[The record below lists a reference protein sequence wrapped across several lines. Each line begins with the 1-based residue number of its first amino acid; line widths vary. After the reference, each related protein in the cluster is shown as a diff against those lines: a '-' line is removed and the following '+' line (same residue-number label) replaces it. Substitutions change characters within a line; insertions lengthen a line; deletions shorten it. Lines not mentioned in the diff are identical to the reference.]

1 MPSFYAPTD
10 LAVTP
15 DRFERIMMLGGCIFD
30 PWRDVLRRLR
40 PDIDVAHAAFD
51 YGGAFEGTEAACDFR
66 LVQIPLRFLYPEMVT
81 MQRAARGEAELED
94 ALETGFTQMRRIIH
108 RLGGAD
114 VDRPT
119 LFLNYPLPQRP
130 AMGRL
135 LPRYQLGN
143 PSFFIQR
150 LNRRLSDL
158 VDRYPGGH
166 ILDME
171 QLSSAFGRRFVQ
183 DDAFWIHS
191 HGGLIG
197 DFDHERDGGRIEG
210 TQPLSALHRFE
221 VEGFVEQAWEEA
233 FAMVRTLRGTD
244 RVKMVCI
251 DLDDTLWRGVAAEAD
266 HLDPAMVEGWP
277 LGFAEALAILKQ
289 RGILLAILS
298 KNDEVNVA
306 RIFPQLFGDR
316 LTLDDFAIRK
326 IGWRPK
332 RETMAEAIAEAN
344 ILPEAVVFVDDNP
357 VERAA
362 MKAAFPAVRT
372 LEASHRDWR
381 RILLWAPETQVPAI
395 SAESARRTEM
405 VQAQVQRE
413 QDRGRLEQDDFLA
426 SLGLSMEMRAIRH
439 PQAAGFGRA
448 LELINKTNQFNTSGR
463 RWGEGEAAGWFA
475 DGGRWWVFSARDRH
489 VDYGLVGVLVERDG
503 WLEQFVMSC
512 RVFGLQLEQAALAL
526 LRAQVAAGLSALLL
540 ETDRNGP
547 CRNVFRAG
555 GWTADGDRWMAP
567 ETLAIPD
574 YIAATLSTD

>member
-15 DRFERIMMLGGCIFD
+15 DRFERIMLLGGCIFD
-30 PWRDVLRRLR
+30 PWREVLRGLR
-40 PDIDVAHAAFD
+40 PEIDVVHAAFD
-51 YGGAFEGTEAACDFR
+51 YGGAFEGTGAACDFR

-108 RLGGAD
+108 RLAGAD

-119 LFLNYPLPQRP
+119 LFLNYPLPQRA

-135 LPRYQLGN
+135 LPRYELGN

-150 LNRRLSDL
+150 LNRRLNDL

-171 QLSSAFGRRFVQ
+171 HISAAFGRRFVQ

-210 TQPLSALHRFE
+210 SQPLTAMHRFE

-244 RVKMVCI
+244 RVKMLCI

-266 HLDPAMVEGWP
+266 HLDPSMVEGWP
-277 LGFAEALAILKQ
+277 LGFAEALAVLKQ

-316 LTLDDFAIRK
+316 LRLEDFAIRK
-326 IGWRPK
+326 INWQPK
-332 RETMAEAIAEAN
+332 AVNMAEAIAEAN
-344 ILPEAVVFVDDNP
+344 ILPEAVLFIDDNP
-357 VERAA
+357 LERAA

-395 SAESARRTEM
+395 STESARRTEM
-405 VQAQVQRE
+405 VQAQVVRE
-413 QDRGRLEQDDFLA
+413 QERGRMDQDDFLA
-426 SLGLSMEMRAIRH
+426 GLGLRLDMRLLAD
-439 PQAAGFGRA
+439 AASPGFGRA
-448 LELINKTNQFNTSGR
+448 LELINKTNQFNTTGR
-463 RWGEGEAAGWFA
+463 RWTEGEAQSWLA

-489 VDYGLVGVLVERDG
+489 ADYGLVGVLVERDG
-503 WLEQFVMSC
+503 HVEQFVMSC

-526 LRAQVAAGLSALLL
+526 LHGQMQSAMSAVLID
-540 ETDRNGP
+540 TDRNGP
-547 CRNVFRAG
+547 CRQVYRVG
-555 GWTADGDRWMAP
+555 GWTQDRDRWMAP
-567 ETLAIPD
+567 
-574 YIAATLSTD
+574 ATLSMPAHIMAALSLH